1 MIDLVGK
8 LDAETA
14 KHISASI
21 RHANRSSELGWAFEC
36 PRYLELVRISPE
48 LLPLHD
54 IGLQRIF
61 DEGHHQERIMK
72 KDLADAFVDIVDIQ
86 RDEQWGHLKI
96 SGSIDGAVTIPGVA
110 KKDYPILEIKSCSQN
125 NFRAASSCKTPDD
138 LRVSRNWWL
147 RNIHAQVQGYHLLF
161 NREDGIILFKEKGAA
176 RKHQINSK
184 INWDFLDALIKVLE
198 VVNENVE
205 KKKPRPAVRC
215 EACKRC
221 GFARTACFVGEDFG
235 PGFALLADEEI
246 EAKLERWFEIRPAAE
261 EFKDLDK
268 DLKDTFRN
276 RSSII
281 GDFIIDSKEIMVA
294 AQVEA
299 KPREAYSYFK
309 TTIEKL

>member
-1 MIDLVGK
+1 MIDLAEK

-14 KHISASI
+14 KQIKASV

-36 PRYLELVRISPE
+36 PRYLELVRISPD

-61 DEGHHQERIMK
+61 NEGHHQERIVK
-72 KDLADAFVDIVDIQ
+72 KDLADAFVDIVDVQ
-86 RDEQWGHLKI
+86 RDEQWDHLKI
-96 SGSIDGAVTIPGVA
+96 SGSIDGAVVIPNTSP
-110 KKDYPILEIKSCSQN
+110 KDYPILELKSCSPN
-125 NFRAASSCKTPDD
+125 NFRAAQHCETQDD
-138 LRVSRNWWL
+138 LRNSQNWWL
-147 RNIHAQVQGYHLLF
+147 RNTAAQMQGYHLIF
-161 NREDGIILFKEKGAA
+161 NREVGIILFKDKSAG

-184 INWDFLDALIKVLE
+184 IDWDFLDKLLKILE

-205 KKKPRPAVRC
+205 KKTPRLAMRC

-235 PGFALLADEEI
+235 PGFALLANNKL
-246 EAKLERWFEIRPAAE
+246 EAKLNRWYELQPIND
-261 EFKDLDK
+261 EFKELDK

-276 RSSII
+276 RPSII
-281 GDFIIDSKEIMVA
+281 GDFKIESKEITVA
-294 AQVEA
+294 AQV
-299 KPREAYSYFK
+299 KTKLREAYSYFK